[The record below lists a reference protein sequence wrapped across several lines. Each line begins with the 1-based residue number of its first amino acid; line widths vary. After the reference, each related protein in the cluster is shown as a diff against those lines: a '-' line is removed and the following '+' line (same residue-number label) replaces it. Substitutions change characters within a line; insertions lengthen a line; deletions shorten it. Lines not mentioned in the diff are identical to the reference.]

1 MKNTIKRC
9 VASVVFLAI
18 FGWLFVHI
26 SYALR
31 GEMSQTRN
39 NLSGYYDLEENSLD
53 AVFVGT
59 SGTFTAF
66 SPMAAWEKYGFASY
80 VFSTNYVGENILA
93 YMVHEAMKT
102 QSPKVVVID
111 IFPFIRGQRIDNQE
125 EIRVQCMVNGYK
137 YSADRLKLIW
147 DTFPEELDKTSYVF
161 DLIKYHTNVF
171 TWKNFFGAY
180 HNVNKGFNFFEW
192 VASKPPV
199 MTDAREALGG
209 YMNRRLKNC

>member
-18 FGWLFVHI
+18 FGWLFVHV

-31 GEMSQTRN
+31 GEVSQTRN

-59 SGTFTAF
+59 SGTFTAI

-80 VFSTNYVGENILA
+80 VFSTNYLGEETLA
-93 YMVHEAMKT
+93 NMIHEVMKT
-102 QSPKVVVID
+102 QSPEVLVVD
-111 IFPFIRGQRIDNQE
+111 IYPFIRGHRIDNQGD
-125 EIRVQCMVNGYK
+125 VQVRCNVDGYK
-137 YSADRLKLIW
+137 YSFDRLKLIW

-180 HNVNKGFNFFEW
+180 HNVNKGFNFIEW
-192 VASKPPV
+192 GISEPAV
-199 MTDAREALGG
+199 MTDARVALGG
-209 YMNRRLKNC
+209 GT